1 MNDNQYFFFEFK
13 KQRQK
18 QLLVYGGL
26 VLMFLILSIFFI
38 FQIEDLSQKIND
50 IKIQTLATQQA
61 LDVFSTLTNEQQQA
75 QKYLER
81 LTKIFPNKDSLINLA
96 TIIRDKSLTYNLS
109 ENFSF
114 GSEFQGQEEEI
125 KNVGFNLALS
135 GSLDNFLRFLQDIE
149 KLPFFIE
156 FSAIDVNNVSNSN
169 YQINTA
175 GKIYTR

>member
-1 MNDNQYFFFEFK
+1 MNDKEYYFFEFK

-18 QLLVYGGL
+18 QLLIYGGL
-26 VLMFLILSIFFI
+26 ALVFLISSIFFI
-38 FQIEDLSQKIND
+38 LQTNSLSKKINE
-50 IKIQTLATQQA
+50 IKIQTLSTQQA
-61 LDVFSTLTNEQQQA
+61 LDVFSILTNEQQQA

-114 GSEFQGQEEEI
+114 GSEFQGEEI
-125 KNVGFNLALS
+125 KDVGFNLALS
-135 GSLDNFLRFLQDIE
+135 GSLDNFLKFLQDIE

-156 FSAIDVNNVSNSN
+156 FSAIDINNVSDSN

>member
-1 MNDNQYFFFEFK
+1 MNDKEYYFFEFK

-18 QLLVYGGL
+18 QLLIYGGL
-26 VLMFLILSIFFI
+26 VLVFLILSIFFI
-38 FQIEDLSQKIND
+38 SQANDFSQKINE
-50 IKIQTLATQQA
+50 IKIQTLSTQQA
-61 LDVFSTLTNEQQQA
+61 LDVFSVLTNEQQQA

-114 GSEFQGQEEEI
+114 GSEFQEGEI
-125 KNVGFNLALS
+125 KDVGFNLSLS

-156 FSAIDVNNVSNSN
+156 FSAIDVNNVNDFD

>member
-1 MNDNQYFFFEFK
+1 MDDKEYYFFEFK

-18 QLLVYGGL
+18 QFIIYGSLTLL
-26 VLMFLILSIFFI
+26 FLASSIFFI
-38 FQIEDLSQKIND
+38 LQVNSLSQKINE
-50 IKIQTLATQQA
+50 IKAKTLSIQQA
-61 LDVFSTLTNEQQQA
+61 LDVFSILTNEQQQA

-114 GSEFQGQEEEI
+114 GSEFQGEEI
-125 KNVGFNLALS
+125 KDVGFNLALS
-135 GSLDNFLRFLQDIE
+135 GSLDNFLKFLQDIE

-156 FSAIDVNNVSNSN
+156 FSAIDINNVNDSN

>member
-1 MNDNQYFFFEFK
+1 MNDNQYIFFEFK
-13 KQRQK
+13 KNRQK
-18 QLLVYGGL
+18 QLLIYGGL
-26 VLMFLILSIFFI
+26 ALIFLVLSIFFI
-38 FQIEDLSQKIND
+38 SQINSLSKEINE
-50 IKIQTLATQQA
+50 IKSKTLATQQA
-61 LDVFSTLTNEQQQA
+61 LNTFSVLTNEQQQA

-114 GSEFQGQEEEI
+114 GSEFQGNET

-135 GSLDNFLRFLQDIE
+135 GNLDNFLKFLQDIE

-156 FSAIDVNNVSNSN
+156 FSTIDINNVSGSN

-175 GKIYTR
+175 GKIYTK